1 MSLPI
6 RPRIDGLEPYPHGG
20 INYLELERLGIQ
32 PESIIDFSVNSNP
45 FGPLPSVTQA
55 LAGVS
60 IDRYPDSEATELRRA
75 LAVKLG
81 VDTANILVGS
91 GSVELLRLL
100 ALSYLGREELVIIP
114 QPTFGEYEV
123 ACRLVSAR
131 LLKPWAEREANFRMK
146 TSDLVK
152 LIRTHLPKAI
162 FLGNPNNPTGQYLS
176 REEVT
181 DIVKAASESLVVI
194 DEAYIN
200 FVNDAWSSL
209 GLIKKGNVVLLRS
222 MTKDYAL
229 SGLRLGYAVADKPII
244 SDLRRVQP
252 PWSVNAV
259 AQKAGL
265 LAVKEDGYLEECR
278 AKLQEARNFL
288 VTELISLGLFP
299 LPSQTNFFLVEVG
312 DAKQFRQTLLERRI
326 LVRDCASFGLPKYI
340 RLAVRTLPQCQQL
353 IAAIKESGVL
363 NRCRQKR

>member
-6 RPRIDGLEPYPHGG
+6 KPRINGLEPYPHGG
-20 INYLELERLGIQ
+20 IDHLELERLGIP

-45 FGPLPSVTQA
+45 FGPLPAVTKA
-55 LAGVS
+55 LTEVS

-75 LAVKLG
+75 VAVKLG
-81 VDTANILVGS
+81 VDTASILVGS
-91 GSVELLRLL
+91 GSVELLRLV
-100 ALSYLGREELVIIP
+100 ALTYLGKGDLVIIP

-123 ACRLVSAR
+123 ACRLVGAR
-131 LLKPWAEREANFRMK
+131 PLKPWAERKADFRIK

-152 LIRTHLPKAI
+152 LIKKHSPRAI

-176 REEVT
+176 REEMA

-200 FVNDAWSSL
+200 FINDAWSSL
-209 GLIKKGNVVLLRS
+209 GLIKGRNVVLLRS

-229 SGLRLGYAVADKPII
+229 SGLRLGYIVAEKSII
-244 SDLRRVQP
+244 SDLRRVRP

-265 LAVKEDGYLEECR
+265 LAIKEDGYLEECR
-278 AKLQEARNFL
+278 AKLQEVRNFL
-288 VTELISLGLFP
+288 VTELVSLGLFP

-312 DAKQFRQTLLERRI
+312 DAKQFRQTLLERKI
-326 LVRDCASFGLPKYI
+326 LVRDCASFGLPEYI
-340 RLAVRTLPQCQQL
+340 RLGIRTMPECQRL
-353 IAAIKESGVL
+353 ITAIKESGVID
-363 NRCRQKR
+363 RCQQKH